1 MLVLLDYGKVTDFLF
16 VVSRIRFILLF
27 KNEKMKNST
36 NYINQL
42 KEIISKYNPY
52 LILLFGS
59 YAYGT
64 PTVDS
69 DIDILVVTQDNF
81 IPQNFAEKSKIYQK
95 ISRAISSVNEE
106 IAIDLIVHTLPMYK
120 KFIEID
126 SSFAHEITTKGKIIY
141 ESNNTRMA

>member
-1 MLVLLDYGKVTDFLF
+1 
-16 VVSRIRFILLF
+16 
-27 KNEKMKNST
+27 MKEDK
-36 NYINQL
+36 YIEQI
-42 KEIISKYNPY
+42 KEILSKFNPY

-64 PTVDS
+64 PDEDS
-69 DIDILVVTQDNF
+69 DIDILVVTQDDF
-81 IPQNFAEKSKIYQK
+81 IPKNFAEKSKIHQK

-126 SSFAHEITTKGKIIY
+126 SSFAYEITTKGKIIY
-141 ESNNTRMA
+141 ESNHTRMA

>member
-1 MLVLLDYGKVTDFLF
+1 M
-16 VVSRIRFILLF
+16 
-27 KNEKMKNST
+27 ET
-36 NYINQL
+36 NNKYIEQI
-42 KEIISKYNPY
+42 KEILIKHNPY

-64 PTVDS
+64 PDEDS

-81 IPQNFAEKSKIYQK
+81 IPQNFTEKSKIYQK
-95 ISRAISSVNEE
+95 ISRAISPVNEE
-106 IAIDLIVHTLPMYK
+106 VAIDLIVHTLPMYK
-120 KFIEID
+120 KFIDID

>member
-1 MLVLLDYGKVTDFLF
+1 MNNKDY
-16 VVSRIRFILLF
+16 I
-27 KNEKMKNST
+27 
-36 NYINQL
+36 
-42 KEIISKYNPY
+42 KEIVEKLKTINPY

-64 PTVDS
+64 PDEDS

-95 ISRAISSVNEE
+95 ISHVNEE
-106 IAIDLIVHTLPMYK
+106 IAIDLIVHTLPIYK
-120 KFIEID
+120 KFIDID

-141 ESNNTRMA
+141 ETLMEGFPLLTHDKPFTQRDD

>member
-1 MLVLLDYGKVTDFLF
+1 MQIK
-16 VVSRIRFILLF
+16 
-27 KNEKMKNST
+27 T
-36 NYINQL
+36 NYIEQL
-42 KEIISKYNPY
+42 QEIIGELNPY

-64 PTVDS
+64 PDEDS
-69 DIDILVVTQDNF
+69 DIDILVVTQDDF
-81 IPQNFAEKSKIYQK
+81 IPQTFAEKSKIYQK

-106 IAIDLIVHTLPMYK
+106 IAIDLIVNTLPMYK